1 MRFSK
6 RARDRQEVGF
16 WHRRLVCVRTAG
28 TERTVR
34 QRLGRRENRGAGGA
48 DLEQLQGSFLSA
60 GSAWLTPRGRKYLGG
75 KARSQRWVKS
85 AENLTFAF
93 LEASGPSLTLSAASV
108 RLAAECFL
116 FNIVA
121 RLPQQLQ

>member
-1 MRFSK
+1 M
-6 RARDRQEVGF
+6 GF

-28 TERTVR
+28 TERTLL
-34 QRLGRRENRGAGGA
+34 QRLGRREVRGAGGA
-48 DLEQLQGSFLSA
+48 ELEQLQGSFLADSR
-60 GSAWLTPRGRKYLGG
+60 GGRKYLWG

-93 LEASGPSLTLSAASV
+93 LEASGPGLTLSAASV